1 MLHEALGEAK
11 QILTDEQL
19 ERFVEIIRE
28 DAVWY
33 DFFYTELT
41 TGLRRGEICGLQ
53 WRDFDADDGRLKIC
67 RAVHEERGGK
77 LTTWDTKTSA
87 GARTITLPPST
98 VELLRERKKSALTEW
113 IFPHPWKPE
122 QPTHPS
128 TAYDRLKALLKRA
141 ELPDIRFHGLHHTFA
156 THALASGVDVKTLSG
171 ILGHTRSAFA
181 QDTYSLEASHLVFHP
196 RKLRFLLSF
205 EFSLTQ
211 LPQKQRNILD
221 LLLKSISEFLHL
233 HGHLH
238 DHLIILRLP
247 LLFYPSLILR
257 M

>member
-181 QDTYSLEASHLVFHP
+181 QGTYPHHYGYTKA
-196 RKLRFLLSF
+196 
-205 EFSLTQ
+205 
-211 LPQKQRNILD
+211 
-221 LLLKSISEFLHL
+221 
-233 HGHLH
+233 GG
-238 DHLIILRLP
+238 
-247 LLFYPSLILR
+247 
-257 M
+257 

>member
-41 TGLRRGEICGLQ
+41 TGLRRGE
-53 WRDFDADDGRLKIC
+53 
-67 RAVHEERGGK
+67 
-77 LTTWDTKTSA
+77 
-87 GARTITLPPST
+87 
-98 VELLRERKKSALTEW
+98 
-113 IFPHPWKPE
+113 
-122 QPTHPS
+122 PTHPS

-181 QDTYSLEASHLVFHP
+181 QDTYPHHYGYTKA
-196 RKLRFLLSF
+196 
-205 EFSLTQ
+205 
-211 LPQKQRNILD
+211 
-221 LLLKSISEFLHL
+221 
-233 HGHLH
+233 GG
-238 DHLIILRLP
+238 
-247 LLFYPSLILR
+247 
-257 M
+257 

>member
-141 ELPDIRFHGLHHTFA
+141 ELPDIRFHGLHHQYVKPTTKTF
-156 THALASGVDVKTLSG
+156 SENNVVSDVK
-171 ILGHTRSAFA
+171 
-181 QDTYSLEASHLVFHP
+181 P
-196 RKLRFLLSF
+196 R
-205 EFSLTQ
+205 TQ
-211 LPQKQRNILD
+211 LNAQCRHNIRIHAQVNLT
-221 LLLKSISEFLHL
+221 IA
-233 HGHLH
+233 
-238 DHLIILRLP
+238 
-247 LLFYPSLILR
+247 Y
-257 M
+257 

>member
-171 ILGHTRSAFA
+171 ILGHTRSAFT
-181 QDTYSLEASHLVFHP
+181 QDTDPHH
-196 RKLRFLLSF
+196 
-205 EFSLTQ
+205 
-211 LPQKQRNILD
+211 
-221 LLLKSISEFLHL
+221 
-233 HGHLH
+233 
-238 DHLIILRLP
+238 
-247 LLFYPSLILR
+247 
-257 M
+257 

>member
-87 GARTITLPPST
+87 GARTITLPPSP

-113 IFPHPWKPE
+113 IFPHP
-122 QPTHPS
+122 
-128 TAYDRLKALLKRA
+128 
-141 ELPDIRFHGLHHTFA
+141 
-156 THALASGVDVKTLSG
+156 
-171 ILGHTRSAFA
+171 
-181 QDTYSLEASHLVFHP
+181 
-196 RKLRFLLSF
+196 
-205 EFSLTQ
+205 
-211 LPQKQRNILD
+211 
-221 LLLKSISEFLHL
+221 
-233 HGHLH
+233 
-238 DHLIILRLP
+238 
-247 LLFYPSLILR
+247 
-257 M
+257 

>member
-1 MLHEALGEAK
+1 M
-11 QILTDEQL
+11 
-19 ERFVEIIRE
+19 EIIRE

-156 THALASGVDVKTLSG
+156 THALASGVDVRLCLESWDIPGRRSPKTPT
-171 ILGHTRSAFA
+171 HTTR
-181 QDTYSLEASHLVFHP
+181 DI
-196 RKLRFLLSF
+196 
-205 EFSLTQ
+205 
-211 LPQKQRNILD
+211 QKRAAEIVE
-221 LLLKSISEFLHL
+221 EFLKDIFEEELKLWEESEKRRRHRPAEK
-233 HGHLH
+233 G
-238 DHLIILRLP
+238 R
-247 LLFYPSLILR
+247 PSQDEKCAGQDQR
-257 M
+257 

>member
-77 LTTWDTKTSA
+77 LTTWDIAPGEEKVRSD
-87 GARTITLPPST
+87 GMDLPPSVKT
-98 VELLRERKKSALTEW
+98 R
-113 IFPHPWKPE
+113 
-122 QPTHPS
+122 
-128 TAYDRLKALLKRA
+128 TAYPPEYCL
-141 ELPDIRFHGLHHTFA
+141 
-156 THALASGVDVKTLSG
+156 
-171 ILGHTRSAFA
+171 
-181 QDTYSLEASHLVFHP
+181 
-196 RKLRFLLSF
+196 
-205 EFSLTQ
+205 
-211 LPQKQRNILD
+211 
-221 LLLKSISEFLHL
+221 
-233 HGHLH
+233 
-238 DHLIILRLP
+238 
-247 LLFYPSLILR
+247 
-257 M
+257 